1 LASQEL
7 TQEECVKVRY
17 NPAVGVVSLVIGGVC
32 LFLGLWLMALGE
44 FSPAIFP
51 GLMVTLFG
59 VLYLVRPY
67 FWVNSTSVETAAL
80 IGPLKRTFPFQTLE
94 VDGGK
99 LVAISQD
106 GSRKKVPVTR
116 WMAHSGDWAAA
127 VKR

>member
-1 LASQEL
+1 M
-7 TQEECVKVRY
+7 KVRY
-17 NPAVGVVSLVIGGVC
+17 NPVVGVVALVLGGVC

-51 GLMVTLFG
+51 GLLVTLLG

-67 FWVNSTSVETAAL
+67 FWVNSKSVELAAV
-80 IGPLKRTFPFQTLE
+80 IGPMKRTFPFQTLE
-94 VDGGK
+94 IDGGK
-99 LVAISQD
+99 LVAVSGD

-127 VKR
+127 VQR

>member
-1 LASQEL
+1 M
-7 TQEECVKVRY
+7 KVRY
-17 NPAVGVVSLVIGGVC
+17 NPVLGVVALVLGGVC

-51 GLMVTLFG
+51 GLVVSLFG
-59 VLYLVRPY
+59 VMYLVRPY
-67 FWVNSTSVETAAL
+67 FLVNPKSVELAAL
-80 IGPLKRTFPFQTLE
+80 IGPMKRTFPFQTLE

-106 GSRKKVPVTR
+106 GSRKKVPVAR

-127 VKR
+127 VQR